1 MIHICKKRLFGRL
14 SELRNTS
21 HVNILV
27 NLQIYGSHFEFRPL
41 KKFPQ
46 GGFLGTFDK
55 LFPIKFC
62 II

>member
-1 MIHICKKRLFGRL
+1 MINICKKRHFVRL

-21 HVNILV
+21 HVNILA
-27 NLQIYGSHFEFRPL
+27 NLQIFGSHFEFCPL

-46 GGFLGTFDK
+46 GGFLGTFDM